1 MKKSLPE
8 YMIPYAFFEIDEF
21 PLNSNGKL
29 DLQKLRQLSRKK
41 DVHEA
46 NIVLSD
52 FEKKI
57 IKIWEDILE
66 INISENDMGKNFYE
80 LGADSLSVVRF
91 ISEIEPLVKKD
102 GIEKI
107 LLNPSLETIKKYKN

>member
-1 MKKSLPE
+1 
-8 YMIPYAFFEIDEF
+8 MIPYAFFEIDEF

-91 ISEIEPLVKKD
+91 ISEIEPLVKKRCNRKD
-102 GIEKI
+102 TFKSEFR
-107 LLNPSLETIKKYKN
+107 NNKKYKN